1 MVNKRVSYIS
11 MQRTVSVAQKTIFY
25 VIASVVEI
33 GIFYGAMMITFVYS
47 LAAFFQGCTEIA
59 KKM

>member
-1 MVNKRVSYIS
+1 
-11 MQRTVSVAQKTIFY
+11 MQRTVSVVQKTIFY

-47 LAAFFQGCTEIA
+47 LAAFFQGCTQIA